1 MVEYSRLFGSNFP
14 NEAITLTNY
23 KDINDATEEV
33 KNLIVQFYTF
43 MDAGNIAS
51 ASALYESNKEILAP
65 YYVGMEHFN
74 KWEEEIYNAEQYVL
88 NSSTTAVSTDEPNID
103 DYPLYSSWLK
113 PIE

>member
-1 MVEYSRLFGSNFP
+1 MAEYSRLFGSNFP

-33 KNLIVQFYTF
+33 KNLIMQFYTF
-43 MDAGNIAS
+43 IEAGNIAS

-65 YYVGMEHFN
+65 YYIGMEHFN
-74 KWEEEIYNAEQYVL
+74 KWEEEIYNERKYEL
-88 NSSTTAVSTDEPNID
+88 NKYNTVVSLYEPNIE

-113 PIE
+113 PVE

>member
-1 MVEYSRLFGSNFP
+1 MAEYSRLFGSNFP

-33 KNLIVQFYTF
+33 KNLIMQFNTF
-43 MDAGNIAS
+43 MESGNIAS
-51 ASALYESNKEILAP
+51 ASALYESNKEILAT

-74 KWEEEIYNAEQYVL
+74 KWEEELYNVEQYVL
-88 NSSTTAVSTDEPNID
+88 SHTITAVSENEPNIE

-113 PIE
+113 PVD

>member
-1 MVEYSRLFGSNFP
+1 MAEYSRLFGSNFP

-23 KDINDATEEV
+23 KDINNATEEV

-43 MDAGNIAS
+43 IDAGNVAS
-51 ASALYESNKEILAP
+51 ASALYESNKEILTP
-65 YYVGMEHFN
+65 YYIGMEHFN

-103 DYPLYSSWLK
+103 DYPLYSFWLK
-113 PIE
+113 PVE

>member
-1 MVEYSRLFGSNFP
+1 MAEYSRLFGSNFP

-23 KDINDATEEV
+23 KDINNATEEV
-33 KNLIVQFYTF
+33 KNLIMQFYTF

-74 KWEEEIYNAEQYVL
+74 KWEEELYNAEQYVL
-88 NSSTTAVSTDEPNID
+88 NSTITAVSENEPNID

-113 PIE
+113 PVE